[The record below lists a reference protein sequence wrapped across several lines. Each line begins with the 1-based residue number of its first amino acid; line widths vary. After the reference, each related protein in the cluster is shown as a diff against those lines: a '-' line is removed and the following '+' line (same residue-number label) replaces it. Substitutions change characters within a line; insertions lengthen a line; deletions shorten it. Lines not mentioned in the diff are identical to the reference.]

1 MVTSRIDIQWTR
13 QGVRL
18 MKIRSWIFA
27 FAFFLGL
34 ASTGLAASEWYYC
47 DVALA
52 GVADGV
58 IYLQLRNPTSDPA
71 GLAPQPFSGGG
82 DYRFVAFVT
91 DDQTDV
97 NRVYATALT
106 CISAGKR
113 ARVLID
119 PANGTAYVA
128 PLYRFY
134 IVN

>member
-1 MVTSRIDIQWTR
+1 
-13 QGVRL
+13 
-18 MKIRSWIFA
+18 MKKKSWILA
-27 FAFFLGL
+27 FVLLFGAM
-34 ASTGLAASEWYYC
+34 STTALAATEWYYC

-58 IYLQLRNPTSDPA
+58 IYLQLKNPSSDAAGATPA
-71 GLAPQPFSGGG
+71 PFTGG
-82 DYRFVAFVT
+82 DTYRFVAFIT

-119 PANGTAYVA
+119 PANGSAYIA